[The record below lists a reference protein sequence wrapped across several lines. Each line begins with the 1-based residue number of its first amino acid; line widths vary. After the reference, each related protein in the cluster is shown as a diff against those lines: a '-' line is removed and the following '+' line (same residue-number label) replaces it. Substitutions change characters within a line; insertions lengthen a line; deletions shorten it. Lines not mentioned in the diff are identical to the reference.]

1 MAIPRDD
8 DVAFYKQVHRLLRAG
23 QRGENRRNRDRKTYQ
38 CAQRLAPLVSGH
50 TPPLSDFCE
59 VKCQDLSPGGFSFL
73 ASQPPEHETY
83 VVELGK
89 PPVLIYVTARV
100 VHVSELRV
108 GSQVQ
113 FLVGCR
119 FTGRVPAEGGMAP
132 GPSAASDRTSSSRP
146 TKRRREGETRRRGD
160 GRRQSDRPRRESRE

>member
-1 MAIPRDD
+1 MAILRDN
-8 DVAFYKQVHRLLRAG
+8 DVAFYKEVHRLLRAR

-38 CAQRLAPLVSGH
+38 CVQRLAPLVTGR
-50 TPPLSDFCE
+50 TPPLSEFAG

-73 ASQPPEHETY
+73 CAQPPEHETY

-100 VHVSELRV
+100 VHVSELRAGV
-108 GSQVQ
+108 QVQ

-119 FTGRVPAEGGMAP
+119 FTGRLNSDGSEARDSSPGADAERPTDRRAKRRAEGQ
-132 GPSAASDRTSSSRP
+132 
-146 TKRRREGETRRRGD
+146 TRRRGD
-160 GRRQSDRPRRESRE
+160 GRRTSDRPRRRQ